1 MRLSACHWP
10 CMALPPTSLDPHSQL
25 PLPLQVPVWGG
36 RAITMETRMVMQR
49 EQEEQSAQMSHSMHL
64 SSQIKKKTFTSR
76 CKQSPDNRGGG
87 SKDGVESFI

>member
-1 MRLSACHWP
+1 
-10 CMALPPTSLDPHSQL
+10 
-25 PLPLQVPVWGG
+25 
-36 RAITMETRMVMQR
+36 METRMVMQR
-49 EQEEQSAQMSHSMHL
+49 EQEEQSTQMSHSMHL